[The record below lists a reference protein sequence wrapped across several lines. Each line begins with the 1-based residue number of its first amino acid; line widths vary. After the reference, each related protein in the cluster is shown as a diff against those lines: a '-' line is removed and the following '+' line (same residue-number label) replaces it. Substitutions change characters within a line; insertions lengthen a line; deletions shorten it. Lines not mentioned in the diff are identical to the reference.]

1 MKDTRTVS
9 LFLPDCLNT
18 GHVLH
23 MQALKQVVSPTIN
36 ERCNMKQWFNI
47 DPTLKKYELIFS
59 LEIISVL
66 ISTGITNIVYLYFT
80 PMVYYADCNYTL
92 LSNTVNVHVLLSY
105 SVNTCIKQ
113 GTCIPIYRPIY
124 RLIIFFVKLKLKKK
138 M

>member
-23 MQALKQVVSPTIN
+23 MQAFKQVVSPTIN

-66 ISTGITNIVYLYFT
+66 IHVSTGITNIVYLYFT
-80 PMVYYADCNYTL
+80 PMVNYADCNYTL

-105 SVNTCIKQ
+105 SVSTCIKQ

-124 RLIIFFVKLKLKKK
+124 RLIIFLSS
-138 M
+138 